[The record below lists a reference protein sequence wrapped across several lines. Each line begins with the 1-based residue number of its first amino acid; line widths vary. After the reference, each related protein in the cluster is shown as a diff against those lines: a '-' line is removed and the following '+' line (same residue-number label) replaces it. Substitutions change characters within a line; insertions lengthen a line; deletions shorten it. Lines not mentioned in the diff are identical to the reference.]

1 MKKTL
6 ILALAAILL
15 LPATADA
22 GLFKKKSKKKA
33 KTEAAAKPEEKKK
46 EERPAAKPGLFGVQF
61 YKDSWYFHIPDTLL
75 GQPFLAN
82 TRFISTP
89 VDMENYGGELVSSK
103 VVYWEKQGEKL
114 LLRVMAYDATADS
127 TDQIHRA
134 VLASTENPIVAS
146 FSIDKEGSKI
156 VRDTI
161 PADSVAGTPQRIN
174 IKSATYSIN
183 VTDFLKEENVIT
195 GFGTRKS
202 NYGLI
207 NYRGDQS
214 YIDHVHT
221 YPMNTEVQT
230 VKTYTASNSESLSG
244 YLTGLATFRLNTS
257 FVALPKEPM
266 RPRYF
271 DERVGY
277 FTESHREYKDDQQQ
291 VRRRY
296 MITRWRLEPKSAE
309 DAERMRRGELVEPK
323 KPIVYYIDPATPKQW
338 RKYLIAG
345 VNDWQ
350 KAFEQAGWKNAIH
363 AEEWPEN
370 AEELGMSLEDA
381 RFSVIRYLA
390 SPIANAYG
398 PHVSDPR
405 SGEIIETH
413 IGWYH
418 NVMQLCHDWYM
429 IQAGTIDPSTHTM
442 KFDDELMGQLIRFVS
457 SHEVGHTLGLRHNM
471 GASSATP
478 VDSLRDKAWV
488 EANGHTASIMDYA
501 RFNYVAQPEDGISRA
516 GIFPRINTYDKWAI
530 EWGYK
535 YFPEVSENAGEPG
548 DSSETAR
555 LAAAD
560 KERLLLN
567 AMTIDRLSRS
577 RRFWFGGEGYDND
590 PRAQTEDLGD
600 DQMRSGEYGIKN
612 LKRIIGELPTWVR
625 EEGDLN
631 ENISQMYGS
640 LLTQMRRYVGHVCR
654 NIGGV
659 YHDYKSVEQTGPVYV
674 PEEKSRV
681 QRAMQWLD
689 QQVLT
694 EPKWLTDV
702 PYIQRLT
709 SEPQSTIRSL
719 ASQAVNS
726 LCGSGTFNNVTR
738 YDYASNAYQP
748 ADYVNDVVRMLF
760 RETTSG
766 QSVTSWRRHVQS
778 QAVSTLINAWEYGTT
793 DAAHPYVTQALQLIQ
808 QRVRAAS
815 GDAATRAHYKDLDMK
830 IKLAFEK

>member
-15 LPATADA
+15 LPVSAEA
-22 GLFKKKSKKKA
+22 GLFRKKSKKKA

-46 EERPAAKPGLFGVQF
+46 EERPAAKPGLFGVQH
-61 YKDSWYFHIPDTLL
+61 YKDDWYFLIPDTLL

-89 VDMENYGGELVSSK
+89 VNTEKYGGELVSSH
-103 VVYWEKQGEKL
+103 VVYWEKQGERL
-114 LLRVMAYDATADS
+114 LLRAMAYDATADS
-127 TDQIHRA
+127 TSQIHRA
-134 VLASTENPIVAS
+134 VIASTENPIVAA
-146 FSIDKEGSKI
+146 FSLDKDGTKI

-161 PADSVAGTPQRIN
+161 PADSVKGTKQQIN
-174 IKSATYSIN
+174 VKSATYSIK

-195 GFGTRKS
+195 GFGSRRNS
-202 NYGLI
+202 YGLS
-207 NYRGDQS
+207 NFRGDQS
-214 YIDHVHT
+214 YIEHVHT

-230 VKTYTASNSESLSG
+230 VKTYVANNDSYTG
-244 YLTGLATFRLNTS
+244 FLTGLATFRLNTS

-266 RPRYF
+266 CPRYF

-291 VRRRY
+291 VKRRY

-309 DAERMRRGELVEPK
+309 DAERMKRGELVEPK

-338 RKYLIAG
+338 RPYLIQG

-350 KAFEQAGWKNAIH
+350 VAFEQAGWKNAIR

-370 AEELGMSLEDA
+370 ADSLGMSLEDA
-381 RFSVIRYLA
+381 RYSVIRYLA

-405 SGEIIETH
+405 SGEIIESH

-429 IQAGTIDPSTHTM
+429 IQAGTVDPRTHTM

-501 RFNYVAQPEDGISRA
+501 RFNYVAQPEDNISPT

-535 YFPEVSENAGEPG
+535 FFPEVSALDGYP
-548 DSSETAR
+548 SETAR
-555 LAAAD
+555 LGAAD
-560 KERLLLN
+560 KERLILN
-567 AMTIDRLSRS
+567 QMIIDRLSRS
-577 RRFWFGGEGYDND
+577 RRYWFGGEGSDND
-590 PRAQTEDLGD
+590 PRAQTEDLSD
-600 DQMRSGEYGIKN
+600 DQMRAGEYGIKN
-612 LKRIIGELPTWVR
+612 LKRIIGELPKWVH

-631 ENISQMYGS
+631 ENVSQMYGS
-640 LLTQMRRYVGHVCR
+640 LLNQMRRYVGHVCR

-674 PEEKSRV
+674 PEEKERV
-681 QRAMQWLD
+681 QRAMKWLD
-689 QQVLT
+689 EQVLT

-709 SEPQSTIRSL
+709 ANPQGSIQSL
-719 ASQAVNS
+719 ANQAVNA
-726 LCGSGTFNNVTR
+726 LCGGGTFNLICN
-738 YDYASNAYQP
+738 YSYATNTYQP
-748 ADYVNDVVRMLF
+748 ADYVNDVVRLLF
-760 RETTSG
+760 RETASG
-766 QSVTSWRRHVQS
+766 QSVSPWRRHVQYE
-778 QAVSTLINAWEYGTT
+778 AVNSLISAWNSGTT
-793 DAAHPYVTQALQLIQ
+793 SASHPYVTQALQLIQ

-815 GDAATRAHYKDLDMK
+815 GDAATRAHYKDLDMR